1 MSTKKEEIDFGA
13 ALLFGAALAA
23 GIAYLKSSAKPDVMP
38 PPPKVQAQ
46 DLTASKFPIRKGDR
60 GDHVRRMQQALQ
72 SMGGMIQMYIDG
84 SGGADGIYGPGTEKA
99 LAQAMF
105 PKIVTAATFEKI
117 IAGTKP
123 PTAGSQATYAVTKTR
138 APIFKIPGKN
148 WMGIWE
154 GTGKITTLAATTA
167 VGRLVGSKLGNFI
180 LVESNINGRNYRY
193 WIDES
198 QVELMPETVY
208 KGLYSTGDI
217 LKMTPAVAADIVA
230 FYQ

>member
-1 MSTKKEEIDFGA
+1 MSTKKEGVDLGIII
-13 ALLFGAALAA
+13 LTGAALAA
-23 GIAYLKSSAKPDVMP
+23 GIAYVKGSGKPDIMP
-38 PPPKVQAQ
+38 PPPKVQPQ
-46 DLTASKFPIRKGDR
+46 ASASQFPIRKGDR

-105 PKIVTAATFEKI
+105 PKIVTAATFQKI
-117 IAGTKP
+117 IAGSKP
-123 PTAGSQATYAVTKTR
+123 TTAGSQATYAVTKAR

-154 GTGKITTLAATTA
+154 GTGKITTLPATTA
-167 VGRLVGSKLGNFI
+167 AGRLVGSKLGNFI
-180 LVESNINGRNYRY
+180 LVESNINNRNYRY
-193 WIDES
+193 WIGES
-198 QVELMPETVY
+198 QVDLMPETVY

-217 LKMTPAVAADIVA
+217 LKMTPANAESIVG
-230 FYQ
+230 FYK